1 MIELSLEQVV
11 MRMSNQTIHIPVMS
25 REILTFL
32 NLQPGA
38 VVVDGTL
45 GTAGHANAILDVIG
59 EKGRLIGID
68 RDKDSLT
75 FASER
80 LKKFSQS
87 CQLIQDD
94 YRNLD
99 QILQHLG
106 INEVDAILLDLGI
119 SSYQLDNPERGF
131 SLKLDGPLDMRMDQ
145 QSYISAYDL
154 INALSERE
162 ISSILR
168 NFGQERWHNRIAHY
182 LVTQR
187 AKSPIESTKDLT
199 NTVLRAIPSRY
210 QHQKI
215 HPATRTFQAIR
226 IAVNREL
233 EALEIVLNKSIDFLK
248 VGGRIGVI
256 AFHSLEDRIVK
267 EKFRSFVKAHTG
279 KLIFKKPLRP
289 TDEETSV
296 NPRSRSARLRVLERI
311 Q

>member
-1 MIELSLEQVV
+1 MN
-11 MRMSNQTIHIPVMS
+11 NQTVHIPVMS
-25 REILTFL
+25 REILELL
-32 NLQPGA
+32 NLKNGA

-45 GTAGHANAILDVIG
+45 GTAGHANSILEVIG

-80 LKKFSQS
+80 LKRFSHQ
-87 CQLIQDD
+87 CQLVQDD

-99 QILQHLG
+99 QILNHLG
-106 INEVDAILLDLGI
+106 IHEVDAILLDLGI

-131 SLKLDGPLDMRMDQ
+131 SLKLNGPLDMRMDQ
-145 QSYISAYDL
+145 ESYISAYDL
-154 INALSERE
+154 INSLSERE

-187 AKSPIESTKDLT
+187 SKNPIESTKDLT
-199 NTVLRAIPSRY
+199 DTVLKAVPSRY

-248 VGGRIGVI
+248 AGGRIGVV
-256 AFHSLEDRIVK
+256 AFHSLEDKIVK
-267 EKFRSFVKAHTG
+267 EKFRGFVKADKA
-279 KLIFKKPLRP
+279 KLIVKKPLRP

>member
-1 MIELSLEQVV
+1 
-11 MRMSNQTIHIPVMS
+11 MSMNNPTVHIPVMS
-25 REILTFL
+25 AEILTFL
-32 NLQPGA
+32 NLKPGA

-45 GTAGHANAILDVIG
+45 GTAGHANAILSAIG
-59 EKGRLIGID
+59 PEGRLIGID
-68 RDKDSLT
+68 RDKDSLA
-75 FASER
+75 FASQR
-80 LKKFSQS
+80 LHDFSQS
-87 CQLIQDD
+87 CSLVQDD

-99 QILQHLG
+99 QVLQNLG
-106 INEVDAILLDLGI
+106 ITEVDAILLDLGI

-145 QSYISAYDL
+145 ESYISAYDL
-154 INALSERE
+154 INSLSERE

-182 LVTQR
+182 LVAQR
-187 AKSPIESTKDLT
+187 SKSPIESTKDLT
-199 NTVLRAIPSRY
+199 DTILRAIPSRY

-256 AFHSLEDRIVK
+256 AFHSLEDKTVK
-267 EKFRSFVKAHTG
+267 EKFRDFVKADRG
-279 KLIFKKPLRP
+279 KLILKKPLRP
-289 TDEETSV
+289 TEEETNI